1 MTTLKINENN
11 YLTVEENI
19 VENGWTLME
28 DARPFLPNELTI
40 EDLEEIL
47 EQEEEIEVKVN
58 EEKKEY
64 WI

>member
-11 YLTVEENI
+11 YLTIEENV

>member
-11 YLTVEENI
+11 YMTIEENM
-19 VENGWTLME
+19 VENGWKLME
-28 DARPFLPNELTI
+28 DARPYMPNEWTI
-40 EDLEEIL
+40 EDLEEVL
-47 EQEEEIEVKVN
+47 EQEEEIEIKVN

>member
-11 YLTVEENI
+11 YLTIEENV

-47 EQEEEIEVKVN
+47 EQEKEVEVKVN